1 MIMYSCIGS
10 EMLLNE
16 TVDVSNLHNK
26 KNIETVLTPSM
37 KITDTDVSINCILQG
52 I

>member
-1 MIMYSCIGS
+1 MTMHLCIGS
-10 EMLLNE
+10 QMLLNE

-26 KNIETVLTPSM
+26 KNIETVLAPL
-37 KITDTDVSINCILQG
+37 KITNIDVSINCVLQG